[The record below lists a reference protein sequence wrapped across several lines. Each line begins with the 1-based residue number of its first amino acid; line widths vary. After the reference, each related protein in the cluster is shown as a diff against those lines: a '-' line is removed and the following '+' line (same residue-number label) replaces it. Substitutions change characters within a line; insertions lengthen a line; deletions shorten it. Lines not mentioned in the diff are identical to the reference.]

1 MAPGLRGS
9 KSNLVPEVKPA
20 VKPRRQS
27 RKVLIVESDSA
38 ISNLLCVLLG
48 GLGCEGNV
56 ALGCQ
61 QALSM
66 VSRESF
72 DAVLLDLRCTNLPA
86 EQVISRIEEIKPH
99 LVGRVLVITG
109 DTPDPKTIEFIER
122 HCLPQV
128 RENRLMPDVWG
139 RLQAL
144 PVSRSPKAAS

>member
-1 MAPGLRGS
+1 MAPGLRGFN
-9 KSNLVPEVKPA
+9 SNPSPEVKPG

-27 RKVLIVESDSA
+27 RKVLIVECDSA

-72 DAVLLDLRCTNLPA
+72 DAVLLDLRCSNLPA
-86 EQVISRIEEIKPH
+86 EQVISQMEEIRPH

-109 DTPDPKTIEFIER
+109 DTLDPKTIEFIER
-122 HCLPQV
+122 HCLPHV
-128 RENRLMPDVWG
+128 HGNRLMPDVWG

-144 PVSRSPKAAS
+144 PVSRLPKAAS

>member
-1 MAPGLRGS
+1 M
-9 KSNLVPEVKPA
+9 KTN
-20 VKPRRQS
+20 RQS

-38 ISNLLCVLLG
+38 ISNVLCVLLA

-56 ALGCQ
+56 ALGGQ

-72 DAVLLDLRCTNLPA
+72 DAVLLDLRCSNLPA
-86 EQVISRIEEIKPH
+86 EQVVSQIEEIRPH

-109 DTPDPKTIEFIER
+109 ETPDPKTIELIER
-122 HCLPQV
+122 HCLPHLPG
-128 RENRLMPDVWG
+128 NHLMPDVWS